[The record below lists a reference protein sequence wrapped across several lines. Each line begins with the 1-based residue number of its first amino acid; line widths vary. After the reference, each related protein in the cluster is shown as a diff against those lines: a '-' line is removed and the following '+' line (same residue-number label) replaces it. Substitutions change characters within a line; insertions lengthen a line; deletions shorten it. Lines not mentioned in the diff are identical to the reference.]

1 MTNSNIAR
9 KFMTLALAGV
19 MTLPCATA
27 GVAISKEL
35 TTGSVTR
42 YANAARLTTNA
53 IKASRVGIKAASS
66 TLKSGLTALDRK
78 NTKSASIAY
87 HKLRKGTLE
96 RKLMGWSLARKGE
109 GLDVAT
115 LVALEQQVL
124 DWPGLG
130 LIRKNIEKAL
140 IKSGGSSSLRVAF
153 SASAPL
159 SVDAAIALAIA
170 HKKVGATSKARKA
183 IYAIWRKKKL
193 SKAQET
199 KILKS
204 VGSVLSRDDH
214 RARID
219 YLFKKRRIRA
229 AQRIAG
235 RAGATRLVE
244 ARAAVERKQKNAA
257 SKLAAVPGLQKG
269 DASFVLAKAKYLRR
283 KDRFSKAGK
292 LLLGLSAKNIP
303 ASLADSIWI
312 EQRIVAADLIEAKK
326 YSMAYR
332 LAARNVARSSAKR
345 IDAEFYAGWIALR
358 KIGDSS
364 AARRHFSRLL
374 KLASTPL
381 SKSRGHY
388 WLGRALAKS
397 GNAASARKQFKAA
410 ARHDTTYYG
419 QLAAQKM
426 GARAITISRARPT
439 SADRRNF
446 PKYELVQAI
455 TKLESAGHPKRAR
468 IIYRHLARR
477 LKQPGELALL
487 AARAERQR
495 DYQLSLQVGKTA
507 FIRGKAVD
515 ALAWPIGAIPT
526 NTRTGSAGLALA
538 YAISRQESTFQV
550 DARSHANALGLMQ
563 LLPSTA
569 KLTARRVGLK
579 YSLALLTRDASYNAR
594 LGTAYLGQQLDRF
607 GKSLILTFVAY
618 NAGPL
623 RAEEWVKRFGDP
635 RGASVNF
642 AIDWIEQIPYSETR
656 NYVQRVMENLQVY
669 NARLKGKRL
678 SIGQDITRGNR
689 I

>member
-219 YLFKKRRIRA
+219 YLFKKTPNSRGPTYCRARRCDTI
-229 AQRIAG
+229 G
-235 RAGATRLVE
+235 R
-244 ARAAVERKQKNAA
+244 
-257 SKLAAVPGLQKG
+257 S
-269 DASFVLAKAKYLRR
+269 
-283 KDRFSKAGK
+283 
-292 LLLGLSAKNIP
+292 
-303 ASLADSIWI
+303 
-312 EQRIVAADLIEAKK
+312 
-326 YSMAYR
+326 
-332 LAARNVARSSAKR
+332 ARSRGTQAK
-345 IDAEFYAGWIALR
+345 ECG
-358 KIGDSS
+358 KQIG
-364 AARRHFSRLL
+364 RCSR
-374 KLASTPL
+374 
-381 SKSRGHY
+381 
-388 WLGRALAKS
+388 
-397 GNAASARKQFKAA
+397 
-410 ARHDTTYYG
+410 
-419 QLAAQKM
+419 
-426 GARAITISRARPT
+426 
-439 SADRRNF
+439 
-446 PKYELVQAI
+446 I
-455 TKLESAGHPKRAR
+455 TK
-468 IIYRHLARR
+468 RR
-477 LKQPGELALL
+477 REFRFGQGQIFTPQGQVFQSREIVTG
-487 AARAERQR
+487 AER
-495 DYQLSLQVGKTA
+495 
-507 FIRGKAVD
+507 
-515 ALAWPIGAIPT
+515 
-526 NTRTGSAGLALA
+526 
-538 YAISRQESTFQV
+538 
-550 DARSHANALGLMQ
+550 
-563 LLPSTA
+563 
-569 KLTARRVGLK
+569 
-579 YSLALLTRDASYNAR
+579 
-594 LGTAYLGQQLDRF
+594 
-607 GKSLILTFVAY
+607 
-618 NAGPL
+618 
-623 RAEEWVKRFGDP
+623 
-635 RGASVNF
+635 
-642 AIDWIEQIPYSETR
+642 
-656 NYVQRVMENLQVY
+656 
-669 NARLKGKRL
+669 
-678 SIGQDITRGNR
+678 
-689 I
+689 